1 MQKLTLLILII
12 MFFGCTEKEP
22 EQIIEAEQPIRTVAI
37 IGDQITMGEK
47 LKNPETQGFPAKLA
61 TLLGERYILKT
72 FAVEDA
78 TILRKGNRPIIK
90 DTTIYDAI
98 RYFEPDIV
106 VINLGTNDTKIR
118 NWWRYGDNFTA
129 DYESFIDTLVQ
140 LTDSSRIMVCRP
152 TRIFD
157 NYKTINDSCMQAGVL
172 PAIDSVVVWKRVEVI
187 DLHGITQHRG
197 DLFTKGVYPKPLAN
211 RIIAELIADAIK

>member
-1 MQKLTLLILII
+1 MQKFILLILVII
-12 MFFGCTEKEP
+12 TVFSCTEKE
-22 EQIIEAEQPIRTVAI
+22 IEPVIEQPIRTVAI
-37 IGDQITMGEK
+37 IGDQITIGES
-47 LKNPETQGFPAKLA
+47 LENPETEGFPAKLE

-72 FAVEDA
+72 FAIEDA
-78 TILRKGNRPIIK
+78 TILRKGNRPILK

-98 RYFEPDIV
+98 RYFEPDIT

-118 NWWRYGDNFTA
+118 NWWRHGDEFTN
-129 DYESFIDTLVQ
+129 DYQEFIDTIIQ

-157 NYKTINDSCMQAGVL
+157 NYKTINDSCMQVGVL
-172 PAIDSVVVWKRVEVI
+172 PAIDSVIVWKRVEVI
-187 DLHGITQHRG
+187 DLHRILEHRG
-197 DLFTKGVYPKPLAN
+197 NLFSKGVFPKPLAN